1 MTGIHLDCRYPCC
14 QKTLINPLDG
24 TIRSLLLELFP
35 FLNKQILVALKQQGV
50 MRDEYSKALNTHQKE
65 VIVRVFLLCELQD
78 ILDGDKK
85 EAALHN

>member
-1 MTGIHLDCRYPCC
+1 
-14 QKTLINPLDG
+14 
-24 TIRSLLLELFP
+24 
-35 FLNKQILVALKQQGV
+35 